1 MTEIYIV
8 RHCEAQGN
16 LKRLFQGVSDFDIT
30 ETGAKQLE
38 YLKKRF
44 ENIHL
49 DKIYA
54 SPLIR
59 TRKTALA
66 VAGGRDIEIKD
77 EPGMIE
83 LRVSRLKKPL
93 IQYPV
98 LPKRGIITLRI
109 LRRRRA
115 KKCGTLTNAYGT
127 RLKELPSKTAEKR

>member
-77 EPGMIE
+77 EPGIIE
-83 LRVSRLKKPL
+83 LN
-93 IQYPV
+93 
-98 LPKRGIITLRI
+98 G
-109 LRRRRA
+109 
-115 KKCGTLTNAYGT
+115 
-127 RLKELPSKTAEKR
+127 